1 MTMTQAAIDL
11 GTAREHVAR
20 IAFGAPRPS
29 ADDHKAPETPGGIGL
44 EPEYFVVRVDQ
55 LGTPLGRPR
64 LYRDDTTGEP
74 GILDWLEEAAT
85 DGSRRSFKAS
95 HPFTGGAVPRF
106 DLACGGQLTFEPG
119 GQVEHSTR
127 VHEHAA
133 GAMEDLERV
142 RSLLAE
148 IFERQGCAV
157 TALGVDPWHDV
168 DGVPQQ
174 LPGGRYRAQADFYET
189 KSRFGRIM
197 MRNSTSL
204 QINLDFGDT
213 QEVAVER
220 WNITNLVSPLIT
232 CTFSTSPGCIRGEPN
247 RFASRRAQVWRQLD
261 PTRTGFSSGFL
272 AGDDDEP
279 ALAYADQV
287 LDSDV
292 MLFRRA
298 GAPQGMATGGPGFT
312 FRNWIESGHP
322 EFGVATMDDLDYHLT
337 TVFPE
342 VRARGFME
350 LRAADGLPAD
360 LAAPFV
366 VFLTGLV
373 YDPTARAQALEL
385 LSPHRPHLASL
396 WERAARQGLGDQELC
411 ALCRWTWT
419 LALEGA
425 RRLPTGF
432 FREKD
437 LAAAENFLDRFVLDC
452 RSTSDELGELLSDT
466 PGAALT
472 WGR

>member
-1 MTMTQAAIDL
+1 MTQAPIDL
-11 GTAREHVAR
+11 AAARKHVAR
-20 IAFGAPRPS
+20 IAFGDDRTGDPS
-29 ADDHKAPETPGGIGL
+29 AETPGGIGL

-55 LGTPLGRPR
+55 LGGEHGRPR

-85 DGSRRSFKAS
+85 DGSRRFFEPS

-127 VHEHAA
+127 VHAHAA
-133 GAMEDLERV
+133 HAMEDLDRV
-142 RSLLAE
+142 RGLLAS

-168 DGVPQQ
+168 DTVPQQ
-174 LPGGRYRAQADFYET
+174 LPGGRYRAQAEFYEK

-204 QINLDFGDT
+204 QINLDFGDST
-213 QEVAVER
+213 QVATER
-220 WNITNLVSPLIT
+220 WNVTNLVSPLIT
-232 CTFSTSPGCIRGEPN
+232 CTFSTSPGCIRGESG
-247 RFASRRAQVWRQLD
+247 RFASRRAHVWHKLD
-261 PTRTGFSSGFL
+261 PTRTGFSRGFL
-272 AGDDDEP
+272 AGNDNEP
-279 ALAYADQV
+279 ALCYADQV

-298 GAPQGMATGGPGFT
+298 GVPQGMATGGPGFT

-322 EFGVATMDDLDYHLT
+322 EFGVATKDDLDYHLT

-360 LAAPFV
+360 LAGPFV

-373 YDPTARAQALEL
+373 YDPTARREALEL
-385 LSPHRPHLASL
+385 LAPHRPELDLL
-396 WERAARQGLGDQELC
+396 WERAAKEGLGDQELC

-425 RRLPTGF
+425 RRLPVDF
-432 FREKD
+432 FRAED